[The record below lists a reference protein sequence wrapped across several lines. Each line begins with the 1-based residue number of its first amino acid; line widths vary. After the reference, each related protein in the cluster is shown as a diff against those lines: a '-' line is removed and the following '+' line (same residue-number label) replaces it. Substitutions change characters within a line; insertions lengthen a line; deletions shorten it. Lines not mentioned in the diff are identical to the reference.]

1 LQRAVLACTIVSI
14 ITFSEGEATMAE
26 TQSTMTFA
34 IIKPDAV
41 RAGKIGGII
50 QRITDHGFK
59 IRALKMVHM
68 SRPVAEGFYA
78 VHRERPFF
86 NDLVQFMTS
95 GPSVVMALEKENAV
109 QAWRDLMGPTDAT
122 KAPKGTIRGDFGTSI
137 QENATHGSD
146 SSDNATSELSY
157 FFNAMEFS

>member
-1 LQRAVLACTIVSI
+1 MSDIQPNL
-14 ITFSEGEATMAE
+14 
-26 TQSTMTFA
+26 TFA

-41 RAGKIGGII
+41 RAGQTGNII
-50 QRITDHGFK
+50 QRITDNGFK

-68 SRPVAEGFYA
+68 TQGAAEGFYS

-86 NDLVQFMTS
+86 NDLVAFMTS
-95 GPSVVMALEKENAV
+95 GPSVVLALEKANAV

-122 KAPKGTIRGDFGTSI
+122 KAPKGTIRGDFGTSV

-146 SSDNATSELSY
+146 SPENAKIELSH
-157 FFNAMEFS
+157 FFNSMEFC